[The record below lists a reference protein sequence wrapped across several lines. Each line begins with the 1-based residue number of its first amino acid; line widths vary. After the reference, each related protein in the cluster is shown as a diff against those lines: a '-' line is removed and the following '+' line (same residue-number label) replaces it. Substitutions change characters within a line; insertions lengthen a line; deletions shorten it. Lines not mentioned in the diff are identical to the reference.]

1 MRKTTRQQPSGLGIA
16 STSSTLERLAIIHM
30 PINSIIPNPSN
41 PRKHSRQQLHAIAR
55 SIEKFGF
62 ATPIGVDRENKI
74 IFGHGRLEAARL
86 CGHKDVPVVRL
97 RHLTEEQA
105 KTLML
110 ADNKLTEGSRWDERQ
125 LAVVL
130 KDLTIELNFEIEI
143 PGFEPPEI
151 DQLLRILDPPDESME
166 AADEFE
172 VAEGQPISRLG
183 DLWSLG
189 RHRLF
194 CGNALESTC
203 YDALLTGEEAA
214 AIFTDPPYNV
224 PVNGHVTG
232 KGRRKHRE
240 FAMAAGEMTREAFT
254 RFLRDAL
261 RMAVSHSAEDATLFA
276 CMDWR
281 HVVEIANAIRE
292 IGCEVLNLC
301 VWVKTNGG
309 MGSLYRSQHEL
320 VFVFGRD
327 GAARLNNVQLGKF
340 GRNRTNVWNYPGMN
354 SFPRRGGTRGLDYHP
369 TVKPIAMVAD
379 AILDVTQRG
388 GIVLDPFCGSGT
400 TILAAEKTGR
410 RFYGMDLDPQYVDTT
425 IERWRRM
432 TGQTAVHACG
442 KTFEEMRSERSTKT
456 LECAS

>member
-1 MRKTTRQQPSGLGIA
+1 MRKTTGRQLSGLGMA
-16 STSSTLERLAIIHM
+16 TSPSALERLAIIHM
-30 PINSIIPNPSN
+30 PIESIIPNPSN
-41 PRKHSRQQLHAIAR
+41 PRKHSRQQLRAIAR

-62 ATPIGVDRENKI
+62 TAPIGVDRENKI

-97 RHLTEEQA
+97 KHLTEEQA
-105 KTLML
+105 KALML
-110 ADNKLTEGSRWDERQ
+110 ADNKLTEGSSWDERQ

-130 KDLTIELNFEIEI
+130 NELKIELNFEIEV

-151 DQLLRILDPPDESME
+151 DRLLRALDPPDDSME

-172 VAEGQPISRLG
+172 VAEGQAISRLG
-183 DLWSLG
+183 DSWSLD

-194 CGNALESTC
+194 CGNALESTA
-203 YDALLTGEEAA
+203 YDALLAGEKADA
-214 AIFTDPPYNV
+214 VFADPPYNV

-240 FAMAAGEMTREAFT
+240 FAMAAGEMTGKAFT
-254 RFLRDAL
+254 RFLREAL
-261 RMAVSHSAEDATLFA
+261 DLAVSRSVENATLFA

-281 HVVEIANAIRE
+281 HVVEIASAIRE
-292 IGCEVLNLC
+292 IDCEILNLC

-410 RFYGMDLDPQYVDTT
+410 RGYGMDLDPQYVDTT
-425 IERWRRM
+425 IERWQRM
-432 TGQTAVHACG
+432 TAQAAVHVCG
-442 KTFEEMRSERSTKT
+442 KTFEEMRTERSTKI
-456 LECAS
+456 LKCAS

>member
-1 MRKTTRQQPSGLGIA
+1 MRKTTRQQPSGLGMA
-16 STSSTLERLAIIHM
+16 TSPSALERLAIIHM
-30 PINSIIPNPSN
+30 PIDSIIPNPSN
-41 PRKHSRQQLHAIAR
+41 PRKHSPQQLRAIAR

-97 RHLTEEQA
+97 KHLTEEQA
-105 KTLML
+105 KALML

-130 KDLTIELNFEIEI
+130 NDLKIELNFEIEV

-151 DQLLRILDPPDESME
+151 DRLLRTLDPPDELME

-183 DLWSLG
+183 DSWSLG

-194 CGNALESTC
+194 CGNALESTS

-261 RMAVSHSAEDATLFA
+261 RMAVSHSVENATLFA

-281 HVVEIANAIRE
+281 HVVEIAGAIRE
-292 IGCEVLNLC
+292 IGCQLLNLC

-320 VFVFGRD
+320 VFAFCRE
-327 GAARLNNVQLGKF
+327 GAARTNNVQLGKF

-354 SFPRRGGTRGLDYHP
+354 SFPPRGRTRGLDYHP

-379 AILDVTQRG
+379 AILDVTPRG
-388 GIVLDPFCGSGT
+388 GIVLDPFSGSGT

-410 RFYGMDLDPQYVDTT
+410 RGYGMDLDPRYVDTT
-425 IERWRRM
+425 IERWQRM
-432 TGQTAVHACG
+432 TGQAAVHASG
-442 KTFEEMRSERSTKT
+442 KTFEEIRAERSTKI
-456 LECAS
+456 LECVS